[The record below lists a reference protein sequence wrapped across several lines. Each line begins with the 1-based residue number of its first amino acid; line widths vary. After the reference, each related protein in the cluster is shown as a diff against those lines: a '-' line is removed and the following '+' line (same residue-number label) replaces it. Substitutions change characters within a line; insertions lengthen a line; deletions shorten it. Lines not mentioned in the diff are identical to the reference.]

1 MPKEEA
7 DPLDSFPSLL
17 YIISMQL
24 ATIATN
30 VLSSFLYKAAYE
42 RYDCTV
48 KSCRIPVGF
57 IFMDTLFTAA
67 VYNGLFQEM

>member
-1 MPKEEA
+1 
-7 DPLDSFPSLL
+7 
-17 YIISMQL
+17 MQL